1 MRRFTLLMILLLTIP
16 AVALAGCTST
26 AAPTPTPTSE
36 ATPTPT
42 ATVAAVVVATPVLS
56 LPAPAAVLPDVASVV
71 EQVLP
76 AVVQILA
83 TVEETNLFGQVVQ
96 NTVQG
101 SGIMFDES
109 GYVLT
114 NNHVVENTI
123 EIEVALFNHQIVP
136 AEIVGTDPS
145 TDIAVLKIDPE
156 LVEDF
161 IIVSLGDTDAMR
173 PGEWVIAIGSPL
185 GYESSVTVGV
195 VSGTGRSLDLGDDI
209 ILNDLVQTD
218 AVINP
223 GNSGGPLLNMRGE
236 VIGINT
242 AIIRGETSGGQ
253 QADGIG
259 FAISMGT
266 AIPVAGQLIEKG
278 RVVRPRMGVI
288 VQDVT
293 PASVTERDLGVVE
306 GILIVSLAE
315 DGPAER
321 AGIEIDDVIV
331 LIDGAPVTTTS
342 ALVRKLLTEYH
353 VGDVVHVTIVRGAVH
368 LEFEVT
374 LEEIP

>member
-1 MRRFTLLMILLLTIP
+1 MRRFTLLMILLLAIP

-26 AAPTPTPTSE
+26 AAPTPTPTGE
-36 ATPTPT
+36 AAPTPA
-42 ATVAAVVVATPVLS
+42 ATVAAVVATPIPS

-114 NNHVVENTI
+114 NNHVVEDTI

-156 LVEDF
+156 LVEDL
-161 IIVSLGDTDAMR
+161 IIVALGDTDAMR

-195 VSGTGRSLDLGDDI
+195 VSGTGRSLDLGNDI

>member
-1 MRRFTLLMILLLTIP
+1 MRRFTLSMILLLTIP

-42 ATVAAVVVATPVLS
+42 ATVAAVVATPIPS

-114 NNHVVENTI
+114 NNHVVEDTI

-161 IIVSLGDTDAMR
+161 IIVALGDTDAMR

-331 LIDGAPVTTTS
+331 RIDGAPVTTTS

>member
-42 ATVAAVVVATPVLS
+42 ATVAAAVATPIPS

-114 NNHVVENTI
+114 NNHVVEDTI

-161 IIVSLGDTDAMR
+161 ITVALGDTDAMR

-195 VSGTGRSLDLGDDI
+195 VSGTGRSLDLGDNI

>member
-16 AVALAGCTST
+16 AVALAGCMST

-42 ATVAAVVVATPVLS
+42 ATVAAVVATPIPS

-114 NNHVVENTI
+114 NNHVVEDTI

-161 IIVSLGDTDAMR
+161 IIVALGDTDAMR

-331 LIDGAPVTTTS
+331 RIDGAPVTTTS

>member
-1 MRRFTLLMILLLTIP
+1 MRRFTLSMILLLTIS

-36 ATPTPT
+36 AIPTPT
-42 ATVAAVVVATPVLS
+42 ATAAVVVTPLPS
-56 LPAPAAVLPDVASVV
+56 LPAPAAALPDVASVV
-71 EQVLP
+71 AQVLP
-76 AVVQILA
+76 AVVQIVA

-101 SGIMFDES
+101 SGFMFDES

-114 NNHVVENTI
+114 NHHVVEDTI
-123 EIEVALFNHQIVP
+123 KIEVALFNHQIVP
-136 AEIVGTDPS
+136 AEIVGTDPP

-156 LVEDF
+156 LVEEF
-161 IIVSLGDTDAMR
+161 ITVALGDTDAMR

-331 LIDGAPVTTTS
+331 RIDGAPVTTTS

>member
-1 MRRFTLLMILLLTIP
+1 MRRFTLSMILLLTIP

-42 ATVAAVVVATPVLS
+42 ATVAAVVATPIPS

-114 NNHVVENTI
+114 NNHVVEDTI

-161 IIVSLGDTDAMR
+161 ITVALGDTDAMR

-331 LIDGAPVTTTS
+331 RIDGAPVTTTS

>member
-42 ATVAAVVVATPVLS
+42 ATVAAVVATPIPS
-56 LPAPAAVLPDVASVV
+56 LPAPVAGLPDVASVV

-76 AVVQILA
+76 AVVQIVA

-114 NNHVVENTI
+114 NNHVVEDTI

-161 IIVSLGDTDAMR
+161 ITVALGDTDAMR

>member
-42 ATVAAVVVATPVLS
+42 ATVAAAVATPIPS

-114 NNHVVENTI
+114 NNHVVEDTI

-161 IIVSLGDTDAMR
+161 IIVALGDTDAMR

-331 LIDGAPVTTTS
+331 RIDGAPVTTTS

>member
-42 ATVAAVVVATPVLS
+42 ATVEAVVATPIPS
-56 LPAPAAVLPDVASVV
+56 LPAPVAGLPDVASVV

-114 NNHVVENTI
+114 NNHVVEDTI

-161 IIVSLGDTDAMR
+161 ITVALGDTDAMR

-278 RVVRPRMGVI
+278 HVVRPRMGVI

-331 LIDGAPVTTTS
+331 RIDGAPVTTTS

>member
-42 ATVAAVVVATPVLS
+42 ATVAAVVATPIPS

-114 NNHVVENTI
+114 NNHVVEDTI

-161 IIVSLGDTDAMR
+161 IIVALGDTDAMR

-368 LEFEVT
+368 FEFEVT

>member
-1 MRRFTLLMILLLTIP
+1 M
-16 AVALAGCTST
+16 
-26 AAPTPTPTSE
+26 
-36 ATPTPT
+36 
-42 ATVAAVVVATPVLS
+42 VATPIPS

-114 NNHVVENTI
+114 NNHVVEDTI

-161 IIVSLGDTDAMR
+161 ITVALGDTDAMR

-195 VSGTGRSLDLGDDI
+195 VSGTGRSLDLGDGI

>member
-1 MRRFTLLMILLLTIP
+1 MRRFTLSMILLLTIS

-42 ATVAAVVVATPVLS
+42 ATVEAVVATPIPS

-114 NNHVVENTI
+114 NNHVVEDTI

-161 IIVSLGDTDAMR
+161 IIVALGDTDAMR

-368 LEFEVT
+368 FEFEVT

>member
-1 MRRFTLLMILLLTIP
+1 MRRFTLSMILLLTIP

-42 ATVAAVVVATPVLS
+42 ATVAAVVATPIPS

-114 NNHVVENTI
+114 NNHVVEDTI

-161 IIVSLGDTDAMR
+161 ITVALGDTDAMR

-331 LIDGAPVTTTS
+331 RIDGTPVTTTS
-342 ALVRKLLTEYH
+342 ALVRNLLTEYH
-353 VGDVVHVTIVRGAVH
+353 VGDVVLVTIVRGAVH

>member
-42 ATVAAVVVATPVLS
+42 ATVAAVVATPIPS

-114 NNHVVENTI
+114 NNHVVEDTI

-161 IIVSLGDTDAMR
+161 IIVALGDTDAMR

-331 LIDGAPVTTTS
+331 RIDGAPVTTTS

>member
-1 MRRFTLLMILLLTIP
+1 MRRFTLLMILLMMIP

-42 ATVAAVVVATPVLS
+42 ATVAAVVATPIPS

-114 NNHVVENTI
+114 NNHVVEDTI

-161 IIVSLGDTDAMR
+161 ITVALGDTDAMR

-331 LIDGAPVTTTS
+331 RIDGAPVTTTS

>member
-1 MRRFTLLMILLLTIP
+1 MRRFTLSMILLLTIS

-42 ATVAAVVVATPVLS
+42 ATVEAVVATPIPS

-114 NNHVVENTI
+114 NNHVVEDTI

-161 IIVSLGDTDAMR
+161 ITVALGDTDAMR

-368 LEFEVT
+368 FEFEVT

>member
-42 ATVAAVVVATPVLS
+42 ATVAAAVATPIPS
-56 LPAPAAVLPDVASVV
+56 LPAPVAGLPDVASVV

-114 NNHVVENTI
+114 NNHVVEDTI

-161 IIVSLGDTDAMR
+161 ITVALGDTDAMR

-278 RVVRPRMGVI
+278 HVVRPRMGVI

-331 LIDGAPVTTTS
+331 RIDGAPVTTTS

>member
-1 MRRFTLLMILLLTIP
+1 MRRFTLSMILLLTIS

-36 ATPTPT
+36 AIPTPT
-42 ATVAAVVVATPVLS
+42 ATAAVVATPLPS

-114 NNHVVENTI
+114 NHHVVEDTI

-161 IIVSLGDTDAMR
+161 ITVALGDTDAMR

-331 LIDGAPVTTTS
+331 RIDGAPVTTTS
-342 ALVRKLLTEYH
+342 ALVRKLLTEHH

>member
-16 AVALAGCTST
+16 AVVLAGCTST
-26 AAPTPTPTSE
+26 AAPTPTSTSE
-36 ATPTPT
+36 VIPTPT
-42 ATVAAVVVATPVLS
+42 ATVAAVVATPVPS

-101 SGIMFDES
+101 SGFMFDDR

-114 NNHVVENTI
+114 NNHVVEDTI

-136 AEIVGTDPS
+136 AEIVGTDPP

-161 IIVSLGDTDAMR
+161 ITVALGDTDAMR

-266 AIPVAGQLIEKG
+266 AIPVAGQLIESG

-331 LIDGAPVTTTS
+331 RIDGAPVTTTS

>member
-1 MRRFTLLMILLLTIP
+1 MRRFTLSMILLLTIS

-36 ATPTPT
+36 AIPTPT
-42 ATVAAVVVATPVLS
+42 ATAAVVVTPLPS
-56 LPAPAAVLPDVASVV
+56 LPAPAAALPDVASVV
-71 EQVLP
+71 AQVLP
-76 AVVQILA
+76 AVVQIVA

-101 SGIMFDES
+101 SGFMFDES

-114 NNHVVENTI
+114 NHHVVEDTI
-123 EIEVALFNHQIVP
+123 KIEVALFNHQIVP
-136 AEIVGTDPS
+136 AEIVGTDPP

-156 LVEDF
+156 LVEEF
-161 IIVSLGDTDAMR
+161 ITVALGDTDAMR